1 MADIISSSRAE
12 EKERYQHTWVVLAWT
27 SFSSARELLIISA
40 IHLRQIMYYGQ
51 ACLGRFLAQGKTPI
65 VLRCCSASAGIMA
78 PPCVLQAKQKNMT
91 QTVVAK
97 IIDDPRNV
105 LSMHCQTWV
114 WDGGGASAYVEIA
127 AGEHKGH
134 YIVLTNKQLCEEH
147 SIGRRLQTQLQERPG
162 SPQAVW
168 VRPLT
173 RRLQRLFHWGD
184 VLATQNDV
192 ARMQGRRWR

>member
-1 MADIISSSRAE
+1 
-12 EKERYQHTWVVLAWT
+12 
-27 SFSSARELLIISA
+27 
-40 IHLRQIMYYGQ
+40 
-51 ACLGRFLAQGKTPI
+51 
-65 VLRCCSASAGIMA
+65 MA

-114 WDGGGASAYVEIA
+114 WDGGGADAHVEIA
-127 AGEHKGH
+127 AGEHQGH
-134 YIVLTNKQLCEEH
+134 YIVLTHKKLCEEH
-147 SIGRRLQTQLQERPG
+147 GIARRLQTQLQERPG